1 VSRQRITW
9 LGHSTVLIEL
19 DGVRLLT
26 DPVLRSRIFHLRR
39 AGPPPVRPRSVD
51 AVLLSHIHYDHLDL
65 PSLRTLEPRPRLLCP
80 AGAGPLLAKA
90 GFHDVDELLP
100 DDAIDL
106 GGVRV
111 QATRAEHQGSRRPG
125 GPVVQPL
132 GFVVRGEGSVYF
144 AGDTD
149 LFPEMSELGPV
160 DVALL
165 PVAGYSSKLG
175 PGHLDARRAAEA
187 AALVR
192 ARVVVPIHWG
202 TFHPITEARGRWF
215 TEPPE
220 RFAAYARELAPEV
233 NVRVL
238 SPGGSLAL

>member
-1 VSRQRITW
+1 VSRLRITW

-19 DGVRLLT
+19 GGVRLLT

-39 AGPPPVRPRSVD
+39 ARPPPARPRSVD
-51 AVLLSHIHYDHLDL
+51 AVLLSHVHYDHLDL

-80 AGAGPLLAKA
+80 TGAGPLLANA
-90 GFHDVDELLP
+90 GFPELDELLP
-100 DDAIDL
+100 GASVAL
-106 GGVRV
+106 QGVQV
-111 QATRAEHQGSRRPG
+111 HATPAEHGGSRGPG

-132 GFVVRGEGSVYF
+132 GFLVLGERSVYF

-149 LFPEMSELGPV
+149 LFGEMSELGPV
-160 DVALL
+160 DVALI
-165 PVAGYSSKLG
+165 PVAGYSPKLG

-187 AALVR
+187 AALVQ
-192 ARVVVPIHWG
+192 ARIAVPIHWG
-202 TFHPITEARGRWF
+202 TFHPITQARGRWF

-220 RFAAYARELAPEV
+220 RFAAYARELAPDV
-233 NVRVL
+233 DVRVL

>member
-1 VSRQRITW
+1 VSRPRITW

-19 DGVRLLT
+19 GGVRLLT

-39 AGPPPVRPRSVD
+39 AGPPPARPRSVD
-51 AVLLSHIHYDHLDL
+51 AVLLSHLHYDHLDL

-90 GFHDVDELLP
+90 GFPELDELMPGASVALQ
-100 DDAIDL
+100 
-106 GGVRV
+106 GVRV
-111 QATRAEHQGSRRPG
+111 QATPAEHGGSRRPG

-132 GFVVRGEGSVYF
+132 GFLVTGERSVYF

-149 LFPEMSELGPV
+149 LFGEMSELGPV

-165 PVAGYSSKLG
+165 PVAGYSPKLG

-192 ARVVVPIHWG
+192 ARVAVPIHWG
-202 TFHPITEARGRWF
+202 SFHPITQARGRWF

-233 NVRVL
+233 DVRVL

>member
-1 VSRQRITW
+1 VSRLRITW

-19 DGVRLLT
+19 GGVRLLT

-39 AGPPPVRPRSVD
+39 ARPPPARPRSVD
-51 AVLLSHIHYDHLDL
+51 AVLLSHVHYDHLDL

-80 AGAGPLLAKA
+80 TGAGPLLANA
-90 GFHDVDELLP
+90 GFPELDELLP
-100 DDAIDL
+100 GASVAL
-106 GGVRV
+106 QGVQV
-111 QATRAEHQGSRRPG
+111 HATPAEHGGSRRPG

-132 GFVVRGEGSVYF
+132 GFLVLGERSVYF

-149 LFPEMSELGPV
+149 LFGEMSELGPV
-160 DVALL
+160 DVALI
-165 PVAGYSSKLG
+165 PVAGYSPKLG

-187 AALVR
+187 AALVQ
-192 ARVVVPIHWG
+192 ARIAVPIHWG
-202 TFHPITEARGRWF
+202 TFHPITQARGRWF

-220 RFAAYARELAPEV
+220 RFAAYARELAPDV
-233 NVRVL
+233 DVRVL